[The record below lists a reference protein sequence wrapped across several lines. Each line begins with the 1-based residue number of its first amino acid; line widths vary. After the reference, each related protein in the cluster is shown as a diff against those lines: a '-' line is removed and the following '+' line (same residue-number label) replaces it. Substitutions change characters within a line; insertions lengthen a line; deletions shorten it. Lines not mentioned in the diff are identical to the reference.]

1 MDISERQG
9 KEMNQLEKWCK
20 HLEMFDKVVPPK
32 YGEFLPPDIWVGY
45 GFKENEQCI
54 RIRKSKFVDCY
65 TDDKDVLYRY
75 DCKAGHLVEVKRG
88 EMVEL
93 RR

>member
-1 MDISERQG
+1 M
-9 KEMNQLEKWCK
+9 EK
-20 HLEMFDKVVPPK
+20 LLSLFDKAIPPN
-32 YGEFLPPDIWVGY
+32 YEEFLPPNIFVGY

-65 TDDKDVLYRY
+65 TDDKNVLYRY
-75 DCKAGHLVEVKRG
+75 DGDAGHLVEVKRG
-88 EMVEL
+88 EMIEL